1 MRTAT
6 TEADQPEIHITPHK
20 LVDYGHVAHVMATA
34 QRLGL
39 KKLGMVGNEQFL

>member
-1 MRTAT
+1 M
-6 TEADQPEIHITPHK
+6 HIKPHK

-34 QRLGL
+34 QRIGL